1 MGFNLTRKTAPIA
14 PEDRRPA
21 KTERNQMIMVAR
33 SAYDKWR
40 HSFYSCAER
49 TAASAL
55 RKRGKKNG
63 RRMRRRK
70 RGRELVRV
78 AFQAQAVG
86 RSPTFSP
93 GGHFWR
99 HLLVTKGGKSAPRR
113 KRRIEGRDASRR
125 IDRKIFLLSKFFFC
139 AFGLIQ
145 KHQKIKHRENSGCR
159 HLRSLS
165 DHERLRFSHDRSGRS
180 RRCRH
185 CFRYFRS
192 AIPQIGGLPKYNF
205 ERFAL
210 RSKPEERQTAAA
222 PCGGLHRP
230 ATGGRRILRRPRTD
244 KEKSYFDCAV
254 DTPPRQ
260 NPNKFGSALGL
271 RTSRRTNL
279 RSDKPRLGKTANSVC
294 FCPRLVHFAEDELPL
309 R

>member
-1 MGFNLTRKTAPIA
+1 
-14 PEDRRPA
+14 
-21 KTERNQMIMVAR
+21 MVAR

-93 GGHFWR
+93 CGHFWR

-113 KRRIEGRDASRR
+113 KHPIRGTELSQ
-125 IDRKIFLLSKFFFC
+125 RKRESISLFFC

-180 RRCRH
+180 RR
-185 CFRYFRS
+185 
-192 AIPQIGGLPKYNF
+192 
-205 ERFAL
+205 
-210 RSKPEERQTAAA
+210 
-222 PCGGLHRP
+222 
-230 ATGGRRILRRPRTD
+230 
-244 KEKSYFDCAV
+244 
-254 DTPPRQ
+254 
-260 NPNKFGSALGL
+260 
-271 RTSRRTNL
+271 
-279 RSDKPRLGKTANSVC
+279 
-294 FCPRLVHFAEDELPL
+294 
-309 R
+309 

>member
-86 RSPTFSP
+86 RSPSFSLC
-93 GGHFWR
+93 GHFWR

-113 KRRIEGRDASRR
+113 KRRIEGSELSQSKSKNRFHSF
-125 IDRKIFLLSKFFFC
+125 FLVLL
-139 AFGLIQ
+139 A
-145 KHQKIKHRENSGCR
+145 
-159 HLRSLS
+159 
-165 DHERLRFSHDRSGRS
+165 
-180 RRCRH
+180 
-185 CFRYFRS
+185 
-192 AIPQIGGLPKYNF
+192 
-205 ERFAL
+205 
-210 RSKPEERQTAAA
+210 
-222 PCGGLHRP
+222 
-230 ATGGRRILRRPRTD
+230 
-244 KEKSYFDCAV
+244 
-254 DTPPRQ
+254 
-260 NPNKFGSALGL
+260 
-271 RTSRRTNL
+271 
-279 RSDKPRLGKTANSVC
+279 
-294 FCPRLVHFAEDELPL
+294 
-309 R
+309 

>member
-1 MGFNLTRKTAPIA
+1 MGFNLTRKTASIA
-14 PEDRRPA
+14 PEDQRPA

-78 AFQAQAVG
+78 AFQAQADG

-113 KRRIEGRDASRR
+113 KHPIRGTELSQ
-125 IDRKIFLLSKFFFC
+125 RKRESISLFFC

-192 AIPQIGGLPKYNF
+192 AIPQAGDLP
-205 ERFAL
+205 
-210 RSKPEERQTAAA
+210 
-222 PCGGLHRP
+222 
-230 ATGGRRILRRPRTD
+230 
-244 KEKSYFDCAV
+244 CA
-254 DTPPRQ
+254 DA
-260 NPNKFGSALGL
+260 NK
-271 RTSRRTNL
+271 
-279 RSDKPRLGKTANSVC
+279 
-294 FCPRLVHFAEDELPL
+294 
-309 R
+309 

>member
-1 MGFNLTRKTAPIA
+1 MGFNLIRKTAPIA

-78 AFQAQAVG
+78 AFQAQADG

-99 HLLVTKGGKSAPRR
+99 HLLVTKGGKPAPR
-113 KRRIEGRDASRR
+113 KKCRIEDRDTSRVN
-125 IDRKIFLLSKFFFC
+125 
-139 AFGLIQ
+139 Q
-145 KHQKIKHRENSGCR
+145 VV
-159 HLRSLS
+159 
-165 DHERLRFSHDRSGRS
+165 
-180 RRCRH
+180 
-185 CFRYFRS
+185 RS
-192 AIPQIGGLPKYNF
+192 AIPKSEACQIHFKDSLFG
-205 ERFAL
+205 
-210 RSKPEERQTAAA
+210 
-222 PCGGLHRP
+222 
-230 ATGGRRILRRPRTD
+230 
-244 KEKSYFDCAV
+244 
-254 DTPPRQ
+254 Q
-260 NPNKFGSALGL
+260 NPKSGSPQPPHAEGCIVPPQAADASSAGRGL
-271 RTSRRTNL
+271 TKKNRTL
-279 RSDKPRLGKTANSVC
+279 TA
-294 FCPRLVHFAEDELPL
+294 P
-309 R
+309 

>member
-1 MGFNLTRKTAPIA
+1 
-14 PEDRRPA
+14 
-21 KTERNQMIMVAR
+21 MVAR

-78 AFQAQAVG
+78 AFQAQADG

-145 KHQKIKHRENSGCR
+145 KHQKSSTAKSSGCR

-192 AIPQIGGLPKYNF
+192 AFGQACGLLRIGRN
-205 ERFAL
+205 
-210 RSKPEERQTAAA
+210 
-222 PCGGLHRP
+222 
-230 ATGGRRILRRPRTD
+230 RIIIVAR
-244 KEKSYFDCAV
+244 
-254 DTPPRQ
+254 
-260 NPNKFGSALGL
+260 SALL
-271 RTSRRTNL
+271 FRLAKSAEKETSSNER
-279 RSDKPRLGKTANSVC
+279 
-294 FCPRLVHFAEDELPL
+294 
-309 R
+309 

>member
-1 MGFNLTRKTAPIA
+1 MGFILTRKTAPIA

-55 RKRGKKNG
+55 RKRG
-63 RRMRRRK
+63 
-70 RGRELVRV
+70 RELVRV
-78 AFQAQAVG
+78 AFQAQADG

-180 RRCRH
+180 RR
-185 CFRYFRS
+185 
-192 AIPQIGGLPKYNF
+192 
-205 ERFAL
+205 
-210 RSKPEERQTAAA
+210 
-222 PCGGLHRP
+222 
-230 ATGGRRILRRPRTD
+230 
-244 KEKSYFDCAV
+244 
-254 DTPPRQ
+254 
-260 NPNKFGSALGL
+260 
-271 RTSRRTNL
+271 
-279 RSDKPRLGKTANSVC
+279 
-294 FCPRLVHFAEDELPL
+294 
-309 R
+309 

>member
-78 AFQAQAVG
+78 AFQAQADG

-230 ATGGRRILRRPRTD
+230 AYGVRRVLRRLRTD
-244 KEKSYFDCAV
+244 KGGRLSSVTRRYRAGRSLAHRAYSKGS
-254 DTPPRQ
+254 TPQ
-260 NPNKFGSALGL
+260 SS
-271 RTSRRTNL
+271 SRNA
-279 RSDKPRLGKTANSVC
+279 SDKQPSASTSFDLHIGT
-294 FCPRLVHFAEDELPL
+294 L
-309 R
+309 RN

>member
-1 MGFNLTRKTAPIA
+1 
-14 PEDRRPA
+14 
-21 KTERNQMIMVAR
+21 
-33 SAYDKWR
+33 
-40 HSFYSCAER
+40 
-49 TAASAL
+49 
-55 RKRGKKNG
+55 
-63 RRMRRRK
+63 
-70 RGRELVRV
+70 
-78 AFQAQAVG
+78 
-86 RSPTFSP
+86 
-93 GGHFWR
+93 
-99 HLLVTKGGKSAPRR
+99 LVTKGGKSAPRR

>member
-78 AFQAQAVG
+78 AFQAQADG

-145 KHQKIKHRENSGCR
+145 KHCKNLEEDLPADSSGNDLRYIPVLNCR
-159 HLRSLS
+159 A
-165 DHERLRFSHDRSGRS
+165 
-180 RRCRH
+180 
-185 CFRYFRS
+185 S
-192 AIPQIGGLPKYNF
+192 A
-205 ERFAL
+205 A
-210 RSKPEERQTAAA
+210 
-222 PCGGLHRP
+222 
-230 ATGGRRILRRPRTD
+230 
-244 KEKSYFDCAV
+244 
-254 DTPPRQ
+254 
-260 NPNKFGSALGL
+260 
-271 RTSRRTNL
+271 
-279 RSDKPRLGKTANSVC
+279 
-294 FCPRLVHFAEDELPL
+294 
-309 R
+309 

>member
-78 AFQAQAVG
+78 AFQAQADG

-93 GGHFWR
+93 GGHFWH
-99 HLLVTKGGKSAPRR
+99 HLSVTKGGKTAPLRNAQS
-113 KRRIEGRDASRR
+113 KVG
-125 IDRKIFLLSKFFFC
+125 IFLTCSQSNSAK
-139 AFGLIQ
+139 
-145 KHQKIKHRENSGCR
+145 KI
-159 HLRSLS
+159 RSS
-165 DHERLRFSHDRSGRS
+165 VKTRRAAARS
-180 RRCRH
+180 RPMRRAASSRH
-185 CFRYFRS
+185 
-192 AIPQIGGLPKYNF
+192 
-205 ERFAL
+205 
-210 RSKPEERQTAAA
+210 
-222 PCGGLHRP
+222 
-230 ATGGRRILRRPRTD
+230 RRPTH
-244 KEKSYFDCAV
+244 
-254 DTPPRQ
+254 PP
-260 NPNKFGSALGL
+260 PAA
-271 RTSRRTNL
+271 
-279 RSDKPRLGKTANSVC
+279 D
-294 FCPRLVHFAEDELPL
+294 
-309 R
+309 

>member
-78 AFQAQAVG
+78 AFQAQADG

-145 KHQKIKHRENSGCR
+145 KHQKIKHSENSG
-159 HLRSLS
+159 S
-165 DHERLRFSHDRSGRS
+165 
-180 RRCRH
+180 
-185 CFRYFRS
+185 S
-192 AIPQIGGLPKYNF
+192 AIPQTGGLPKYNF

-210 RSKPEERQTAAA
+210 RSKPEERQPAAA

>member
-1 MGFNLTRKTAPIA
+1 MGFNLIRKTAPIA

-93 GGHFWR
+93 CGHFWR
-99 HLLVTKGGKSAPRR
+99 HLLVSKGGKNCFSQETLQLSFGMSHRFCRPIPS
-113 KRRIEGRDASRR
+113 KTSISR
-125 IDRKIFLLSKFFFC
+125 
-139 AFGLIQ
+139 
-145 KHQKIKHRENSGCR
+145 N
-159 HLRSLS
+159 
-165 DHERLRFSHDRSGRS
+165 
-180 RRCRH
+180 
-185 CFRYFRS
+185 
-192 AIPQIGGLPKYNF
+192 
-205 ERFAL
+205 
-210 RSKPEERQTAAA
+210 
-222 PCGGLHRP
+222 
-230 ATGGRRILRRPRTD
+230 
-244 KEKSYFDCAV
+244 
-254 DTPPRQ
+254 
-260 NPNKFGSALGL
+260 
-271 RTSRRTNL
+271 
-279 RSDKPRLGKTANSVC
+279 
-294 FCPRLVHFAEDELPL
+294 PL
-309 R
+309 RLPSQEDGTDFQFLIFHS